1 MPTVSVIV
9 PTRNRAAL
17 WQSAWLMDSLRDQDD
32 QPDELV
38 IALDHTEDDTL
49 ETITADITTRPVH
62 FPVRILEVLA
72 PRPEP
77 FPASGTPDNCLFHA
91 ATGDILL
98 HVDDDIA
105 LAPGTVRHARTL
117 LHELPRAALWY
128 LMTFVD
134 ENRRAL
140 AAGADWR
147 LALASRLRLPL
158 LPGGMMQ
165 PPATSSAFTGAIFAT
180 TRTALHAIGGH
191 DMRHVGYH
199 NQDTRLGNRLLRYCI
214 GSSYIIATP
223 SLTALHFGL
232 TWHMQN
238 VTNTRALRSAYGATL
253 TGPTIANAGE
263 RFWSSDYFATAYR
276 ELKLDTLP
284 FPATLKQRAALD
296 RKVRSAARAV

>member
-1 MPTVSVIV
+1 
-9 PTRNRAAL
+9 
-17 WQSAWLMDSLRDQDD
+17 MDSLRDQDD

-199 NQDTRLGNRLLRYCI
+199 NQDTRLGNRLQLVHHRDAEPDRAPLRLDL
-214 GSSYIIATP
+214 AHAERHEHARA
-223 SLTALHFGL
+223 SL
-232 TWHMQN
+232 
-238 VTNTRALRSAYGATL
+238 RLRRDAD
-253 TGPTIANAGE
+253 
-263 RFWSSDYFATAYR
+263 RSD
-276 ELKLDTLP
+276 DC
-284 FPATLKQRAALD
+284 QRR
-296 RKVRSAARAV
+296 RKVLVIGLLRDSLPRTET